1 LDLHKIVDKGSWLEP
16 TNATDIDGPVMEIHQ
31 SEVHRSLGRY
41 LQSLRDMVGRAVAD
55 YGALYSPFLRSVHT
69 GRTKASAIHDHFFHH
84 ARVYAEKTPG
94 VRFEQRQKLC
104 MLHFVEGFIIRF
116 KKMDKDLLPSGHL
129 TRQVLKFRTHQ
140 ALEGLPESIHLDLG
154 YEEDMLGN
162 LQSVYLICPS
172 GPRSNMW
179 VSELND
185 QAPATTTVV
194 SLFEASNN
202 IIEEPA
208 GAVIATKAK
217 QDKRNETQSGNG
229 DSSA

>member
-1 LDLHKIVDKGSWLEP
+1 MLIGLDEL
-16 TNATDIDGPVMEIHQ
+16 VMEIHQ
-31 SEVHRSLGRY
+31 SQVHRALESY
-41 LQSLRDMVGRAVAD
+41 LQSLRVMVGQAVAD
-55 YGALYSPFLRSVHT
+55 YGALYSPLLRSIHT
-69 GRTKASAIHDHFFHH
+69 SRTKASAVHDHFFHH
-84 ARVYAEKTPG
+84 ARNYAEKTPG
-94 VRFEQRQKLC
+94 VRFEQLRKLC
-104 MLHFVEGFIIRF
+104 MLHFSEGFIIRF

-129 TRQVLKFRTHQ
+129 TDQVVKFRTQQ
-140 ALEGLPESIHLDLG
+140 ALEGLPESVHLDLG

-185 QAPATTTVV
+185 EAPATTTVV
-194 SLFEASNN
+194 SLFEASNT

-208 GAVIATKAK
+208 GAIIATKAK

-229 DSSA
+229 DSGA